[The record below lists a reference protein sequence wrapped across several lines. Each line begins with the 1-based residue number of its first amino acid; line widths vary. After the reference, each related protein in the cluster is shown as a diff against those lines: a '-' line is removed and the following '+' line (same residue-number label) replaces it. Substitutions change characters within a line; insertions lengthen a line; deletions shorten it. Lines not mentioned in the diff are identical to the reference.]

1 MRFTHRIPRRLAV
14 AATTLAMLGTSASAL
29 AAQGA
34 AQDRRPV
41 VAVLDYI
48 NASMRTDAD
57 YKALSKG
64 IATVLA
70 GRLGETDSIRI
81 VTREKLN
88 EIMNE
93 QNLATSG
100 RVDPS
105 QAVQVGKLLNAH
117 HIIYGTY
124 LVQPNGDTRITA
136 SAYSVETSEMEYST
150 QVRGNADKL
159 QDLIDQLGDKVAHGM
174 KLPAARP
181 RQTGST
187 GSTGSTVVSSAGET
201 AVKST
206 GSLSELVIL
215 SKAIDAEDRKSMSE
229 AIPLYKMFLAKS
241 LPTSYVAQR
250 TIAEA
255 KVREANG
262 GTDD

>member
-1 MRFTHRIPRRLAV
+1 MRFTHRVPRRLAC
-14 AATTLAMLGTSASAL
+14 AATTFAVLGTSATRL
-29 AAQGA
+29 VAQNA
-34 AQDRRPV
+34 SQDSRPV

-88 EIMNE
+88 EIMSE

-100 RVDPS
+100 RVDPG

-124 LVQPNGDTRITA
+124 VVQPNGDTRITA
-136 SAYSVETSEMEYST
+136 SAAADVPNTASVVAATARRCGIPCVNRMIASCLVRSE
-150 QVRGNADKL
+150 RRA
-159 QDLIDQLGDKVAHGM
+159 
-174 KLPAARP
+174 
-181 RQTGST
+181 
-187 GSTGSTVVSSAGET
+187 
-201 AVKST
+201 
-206 GSLSELVIL
+206 
-215 SKAIDAEDRKSMSE
+215 
-229 AIPLYKMFLAKS
+229 
-241 LPTSYVAQR
+241 
-250 TIAEA
+250 
-255 KVREANG
+255 
-262 GTDD
+262 

>member
-1 MRFTHRIPRRLAV
+1 MRFTHRVPRRLAC
-14 AATTLAMLGTSASAL
+14 AATTFAVLGTSASGL

-34 AQDRRPV
+34 SQDNRPV

-174 KLPAARP
+174 KLPAAR
-181 RQTGST
+181 ST
-187 GSTGSTVVSSAGET
+187 GGAISIRSRWSRSTC
-201 AVKST
+201 
-206 GSLSELVIL
+206 
-215 SKAIDAEDRKSMSE
+215 
-229 AIPLYKMFLAKS
+229 
-241 LPTSYVAQR
+241 
-250 TIAEA
+250 
-255 KVREANG
+255 
-262 GTDD
+262 

>member
-1 MRFTHRIPRRLAV
+1 MRYTERVPRRLALIAAAV
-14 AATTLAMLGTSASAL
+14 AALGASASSTS
-29 AAQGA
+29 AQGA
-34 AQDRRPV
+34 SQDRRPV

-64 IATVLA
+64 ISTVLA

-88 EIMNE
+88 EIMSE

-100 RVDPS
+100 HVDQE

-136 SAYSVETSEMEYST
+136 SAYSVETSEMEYSS

-159 QDLIDQLGDKVAHGM
+159 QDLVTQLVDKVLKLVGVGAHLRAVLHLRRLDAVRAGRDARVAVGLDEVGAVDDVVGVQQ
-174 KLPAARP
+174 LPDLHR
-181 RQTGST
+181 
-187 GSTGSTVVSSAGET
+187 
-201 AVKST
+201 
-206 GSLSELVIL
+206 LS
-215 SKAIDAEDRKSMSE
+215 
-229 AIPLYKMFLAKS
+229 
-241 LPTSYVAQR
+241 
-250 TIAEA
+250 
-255 KVREANG
+255 
-262 GTDD
+262 